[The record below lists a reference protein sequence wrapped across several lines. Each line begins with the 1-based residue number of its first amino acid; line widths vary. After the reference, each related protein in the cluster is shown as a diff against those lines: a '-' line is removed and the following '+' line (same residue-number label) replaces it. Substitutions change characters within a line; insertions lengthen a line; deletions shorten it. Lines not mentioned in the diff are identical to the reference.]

1 MQHIYIKL
9 RTMQITTKA
18 NKTTKSTGKNEN
30 WWKKVFQF
38 MQEHS
43 ETQTRL
49 KYGIG
54 HKRYNKIKEFHGEYS
69 NKKRQH

>member
-1 MQHIYIKL
+1 
-9 RTMQITTKA
+9 
-18 NKTTKSTGKNEN
+18 
-30 WWKKVFQF
+30 